1 MNSTGNTQIC
11 PRCHWHISPKDIFCG
26 SCAYQLASITVT
38 PDPDKDL
45 GGAPWTIFSGI
56 PITLKVKNEG
66 VNPIEIREL
75 KTQGFEITQWHR
87 NIELPYRLNA
97 NENVELRCSH
107 NALERS
113 IGRLELV
120 SSLSSIKPID
130 FFVRCEKAPEISLV
144 SADGGHEFEHDT
156 DECQPCAIDP
166 VDGRI
171 SLTLRHDSPLR
182 LQALPYLSEGEDYFV
197 ISGLPLNQEFPIQL
211 SPEHLKFSLTR
222 RQDFEETCPAVI
234 NFSFDSLGEII
245 FKLSLHY
252 VDRPKLKWEFS
263 RQFTNDQAL
272 VSGGKRK
279 INFTVTVNQESG
291 PPFRMTRVESSQPW
305 LSVKSQITELE
316 SVLIDDSSSQI
327 DLILNQDT
335 LPAVEDSTTVEANLE
350 IRGTTIGENETFHE
364 SIPLR
369 VQIRPP
375 QSLNFPIAVDFGTT
389 NSCIAYMDPQD
400 QNRKKLLELELGEDV
415 SEIRI
420 SEIPTIFQFLAIEKP
435 GDLIEPSDEGI
446 ALDERWMPLENEAL
460 VRFGHTLKRHRFDPE
475 DIRSISWGFKRTL
488 RTPDDPFIYNDRGT
502 GNIRVNGR
510 IYEHGN
516 RYIEIDAIEKVGLY
530 IRFLLESF
538 RENTGYLPTEAVFTY
553 PAVFNRQKEALRKA
567 IAWATQEMDIK
578 SILDISEP
586 EAIALDYALDIADKQ
601 EQGRDII
608 YAVFDCGG
616 GTTDISIV
624 RLKHDE
630 SLAIEIL
637 ASDGD
642 NALGGDLLS
651 FKIALYLYDQ
661 VVPET
666 YRTLFPFP
674 DTLDKAL
681 RLREGYEKKN
691 FSELYKLAE
700 EIKENR
706 KKRYR
711 RTRSNDAEEFERGI
725 LDLLMES
732 SVSFDNWPSI
742 TLKSSENTTLKI
754 EGFTRKILEDGTQLP
769 DMDPPNID
777 DIYNSVREELEKG
790 FDKLNQMQEYLLR
803 KEQIANIALDYLIL
817 EGNSSH
823 FRLIKQI
830 AEKEAQAKEIIFDP
844 EKLKKSVGLGA
855 VEYGRTLR
863 EISDL
868 RVHGIHKLNY
878 PICRSALT
886 HFVPI
891 FDRWTL
897 LKPNTTIKPEP
908 QSRIIETERVSSDIV
923 LYEFFG
929 WDLNTRVTQ
938 GENRVVATLTV
949 PNENEAFQN
958 AQFWTYCLELRC
970 DAEGK
975 ASLWYNYKVGNEK
988 DGSDF
993 EYVWKAHRNCEH
1005 FSYT

>member
-1 MNSTGNTQIC
+1 MI
-11 PRCHWHISPKDIFCG
+11 
-26 SCAYQLASITVT
+26 
-38 PDPDKDL
+38 
-45 GGAPWTIFSGI
+45 
-56 PITLKVKNEG
+56 
-66 VNPIEIREL
+66 
-75 KTQGFEITQWHR
+75 
-87 NIELPYRLNA
+87 
-97 NENVELRCSH
+97 
-107 NALERS
+107 
-113 IGRLELV
+113 
-120 SSLSSIKPID
+120 SSLSSIKPVD

-156 DECQPCAIDP
+156 DEYQPCAIDP

-182 LQALPYLSEGEDYFV
+182 LQKAPYLSEGEDYFV
-197 ISGLPLNQEFPIQL
+197 ISGLPPDQEFPVQL
-211 SPEHLKFSLTR
+211 SPENLKFSLTR

-245 FKLSLHY
+245 FKLSLRY

-263 RQFTNDQAL
+263 RQFLNDQAL

-279 INFTVTVNQESG
+279 INFTVTVNHESG
-291 PPFRMTRVESSQPW
+291 PPFRITRVESSQPW
-305 LSVKSQITELE
+305 LSVKIHITEQD
-316 SVLIDDSSSQI
+316 SVIIDDSSFPI
-327 DLILNQDT
+327 NLILNQDT
-335 LPAVEDSTTVEANLE
+335 LPAVEESTTVEATLE

-420 SEIPTIFQFLAIEKP
+420 SEIPTIFQFLAIENP
-435 GDLIEPSDEGI
+435 GDLIEPNADGI
-446 ALDERWMPLENEAL
+446 ASDERWMPLENEAL
-460 VRFGHTLKRHRFDPE
+460 VRFGHTLKRQRFDPE

-502 GNIRVNGR
+502 GSIRVNGR
-510 IYEHGN
+510 VYEQGN
-516 RYIEIDAIEKVGLY
+516 RYIEVDAIEKVGLY

-538 RENTGYLPTEAVFTY
+538 RENTGYVPTEAVFTY
-553 PAVFNRQKEALRKA
+553 PAVFNRQKETLRKA
-567 IAWATQEMDIK
+567 IAWATQGMDIK

-586 EAIALDYALDIADKQ
+586 EAIALDYALGIATNQ
-601 EQGRDII
+601 EQGRDIV
-608 YAVFDCGG
+608 YGVFDCGG

-651 FKIALYLYDQ
+651 FKIAQYLYDQ
-661 VVPET
+661 IVPET

-681 RLREGYEKKN
+681 RLREGNEKKN

-706 KKRYR
+706 KKRYKR
-711 RTRSNDAEEFERGI
+711 KQSNDAEEFEKGI
-725 LDLLMES
+725 LDLLIES

-742 TLKSSENTTLKI
+742 TLKSSENNELKI
-754 EGFTRKILEDGTQLP
+754 TSRERELDETKLP
-769 DMDPPNID
+769 DMDPLNVD

-790 FDKLNQMQEYLLR
+790 FDKLNQMQEYLFN
-803 KEQIANIALDYLIL
+803 KNQINDIQLDYLIL

-830 AEKEAQAKEIIFDP
+830 AKKEAQTKEIIFDP

-878 PICRSALT
+878 PICRSSLT

-897 LKPNTTIKPEP
+897 LKPNTTIKPETR
-908 QSRIIETERVSSDIV
+908 SRIIETERASSDIV

-929 WDLNTRVTQ
+929 WDVKTRVTQ
-938 GENRVVATLTV
+938 GENRVVAKLTV
-949 PNENEAFQN
+949 PNEEEAFRN

-975 ASLWYNYKVGNEK
+975 ASLWYNYRVGNEE

-993 EYVWKAHRNCEH
+993 KYVWKAHRKCEN

>member
-1 MNSTGNTQIC
+1 MNSTGKTQEC
-11 PRCHWHISPKDIFCG
+11 SRCHWHIFPKDIFCG
-26 SCAYQLASITVT
+26 GCAYQLAKLTVT

-66 VNPIEIREL
+66 VNPIEIQEL
-75 KTQGFEITQWHR
+75 KAEGFEITHS
-87 NIELPYRLNA
+87 NIELPYSLDA
-97 NENVELRCSH
+97 DETSELRCSH
-107 NALERS
+107 NAHERS
-113 IGRLELV
+113 IGRLELL
-120 SSLSSIKPID
+120 SSLSSIKPVD
-130 FFVRCEKAPEISLV
+130 FFIRCEKAPEISLV
-144 SADGGHEFEHDT
+144 SEDGPGFEHGT
-156 DECQPCAIDP
+156 DEYQPCAIDP

-171 SLTLRHDSPLR
+171 SLRLRHDLPLR
-182 LQALPYLSEGEDYFV
+182 LQAVPYLSEGEDYFV
-197 ISGLPLNQEFPIQL
+197 ISGLLPDQKFPEQL
-211 SPEHLKFSLTR
+211 SPEHPLKFSLTR

-245 FKLSLHY
+245 FKLLLRY
-252 VDRPKLKWEFS
+252 VDRPKLGWEFS

-279 INFTVTVNQESG
+279 INFTVTVNHLSG
-291 PPFRMTRVESSQPW
+291 PPFRITQVESSQPW
-305 LSVKSQITELE
+305 LSVKSHITEQD

-327 DLILNQDT
+327 DLILNQDN
-335 LPAVEDSTTVEANLE
+335 LPTVEDSTTVEVDLD
-350 IRGTTIGENETFHE
+350 IQGSTVGEGETFHE
-364 SIPLR
+364 PISLR

-375 QSLNFPIAVDFGTT
+375 QPLEFPIAVDFGTT

-420 SEIPTIFQFLAIEKP
+420 SEIPTIFQFLAIKKP
-435 GDLIEPSDEGI
+435 SDLIESSADGI

-460 VRFGHTLKRHRFDPE
+460 VRFGHTLKRQRFDPE
-475 DIRSISWGFKRTL
+475 DIRSISWGFKGTL
-488 RTPDDPFIYNDRGT
+488 RTPDDPFIYNDQGT
-502 GNIRVNGR
+502 GSIRVNGR
-510 IYEHGN
+510 VYEQGN
-516 RYIEIDAIEKVGLY
+516 RYIEVDAIEKVGLY

-538 RENTGYLPTEAVFTY
+538 KENTGYLPTEAVFTY
-553 PAVFNRQKEALRKA
+553 PAVFNRQKEILRKA
-567 IAWATQEMDIK
+567 IAWATQGMDIK

-586 EAIALDYALDIADKQ
+586 EAIALDYALDIATKQ
-601 EQGRDII
+601 DSDRDIV
-608 YAVFDCGG
+608 YGVFDCGG

-651 FKIALYLYDQ
+651 FKIAQYLYDQ

-681 RLREGYEKKN
+681 RLREGNEKKN

-706 KKRYR
+706 KKRYKR
-711 RTRSNDAEEFERGI
+711 KQSNDAEEVREKGI
-725 LDLLMES
+725 LDLLTES

-742 TLKSSENTTLKI
+742 TLKSSENNELRIISSERRLDDTP
-754 EGFTRKILEDGTQLP
+754 LP
-769 DMDPPNID
+769 NMDPLNVD

-790 FDKLNQMQEYLLR
+790 FDKLNQMQEYLFH

-830 AEKEAQAKEIIFDP
+830 AKKEAQAKEIIFDP

-855 VEYGRTLR
+855 VEYGRTLTA
-863 EISDL
+863 ISDL

-897 LKPNTTIKPEP
+897 LKPNTTITPENSEP
-908 QSRIIETERVSSDIV
+908 IIETERASSQIT
-923 LYEFFG
+923 LFEFFG
-929 WDLNTRVTQ
+929 WDLKTRVTQ
-938 GENRVVATLTV
+938 GENRVVANLTV
-949 PNENEAFQN
+949 PNEDEAFQN

-970 DAEGK
+970 DAEAK
-975 ASLWYNYKVGNEK
+975 ASLWYNHKVGNEK

-993 EYVWKAHRNCEH
+993 KYVWDIHRKCEN